1 MESSTSERVQN
12 EKFETW
18 AIVEIMGR
26 QRFAGFVTEQTLAGQ
41 AMLRVDIPKTAKA
54 NAFTKFFGGGS
65 IHSLTPTTETI
76 ARGLAERLDQAPI
89 AVYDLPLATR
99 QKLGLSDSQVGLLNE
114 RLGNVATDEDD
125 DDDLGPHRDD
135 DDDDD
140 EDTDW

>member
-1 MESSTSERVQN
+1 MESSTSERVNN

-99 QKLGLSDSQVGLLNE
+99 QKLGMSDTQVGLLNE
-114 RLGNVATDEDD
+114 RLGNVADDEDD
-125 DDDLGPHRDD
+125 DELDQSGWPN
-135 DDDDD
+135 DDDD
-140 EDTDW
+140 ED

>member
-1 MESSTSERVQN
+1 METSTSERVQN

-26 QRFAGFVTEQTLAGQ
+26 QRYAGLVTEQTLAGQ
-41 AMLRVDIPKTAKA
+41 AMLRVDIPATPKA
-54 NAFTKFFGGGS
+54 AGFTKFFGGGS

-89 AVYDLPLATR
+89 SVYDLPLATR

-114 RLGNVATDEDD
+114 RLGNVPDDD
-125 DDDLGPHRDD
+125 DDDLGPHNDD

-140 EDTDW
+140 EDTDWER